1 MPKFHLQIMPL
12 VNANNDYHIELDG
25 IPYNEHESYSQVN
38 SIFFSNKYGSV
49 LIKGYFD
56 LSNKN
61 IPSLIIINKLSLE
74 LSKQLLKTMIYN
86 FCKYKQEIEFNFT
99 YDDIKLIQNIEQ
111 LLIKE
116 YNCSI
121 DYNRRK
127 IMLKMDEI
135 KNINILNKIERNVE
149 DDDQSIDSYYLNIL
163 KSRQKIKNIDENN
176 IQFQINKINT
186 NINNEN
192 VQNQIINDE
201 NIIDDSLNNVEMEDY
216 QKYVNPFISEKA
228 EEKKIETVS
237 DLNVNA
243 NVGMEMDI
251 GIRNNNKNYI
261 KTKDIAEI
269 NKFGYNKE
277 GNFMN
282 EIKNPNIKNRLKKL
296 ISSGASLMKK
306 NIKTNMLNSLNI
318 NGLYLL
324 LNKNLDKNGNN
335 YSFIVK
341 KLSLNKEISNN
352 NNDKDLSDY
361 KRLIFNNYIDIFDNI
376 VKNKKSNIDINDYT
390 HIILTYINQ
399 IQNKIDEM
407 EKNQNQNFIGN
418 NNNIIIEKYKKII
431 STLKLFCILFLNCF
445 IYKPENQ
452 YVNDANLFSNSFSD
466 KVMSYRKRLLI
477 EWCVDEQRSKLEKN
491 MSKINLNNENNIK
504 LNYEKLYSYGQIK
517 KNIDN
522 NTNDNNSKKMSLF
535 MRAKMA
541 NNVEKISK
549 NNMYYFTGYNALHN
563 EKNRQFR
570 DIFIDK
576 YNNDWISFLVQSL
589 LYEEK
594 RQEYIVYSIEL
605 LSKHINTMNNS
616 AKPTITVNNSTVYDI
631 QFILLKLYEQYL
643 KGNIN
648 EQIKYLK
655 MLSYSCNITQ
665 DNSSDHFIHYII
677 CSTLLKILPVIFP
690 KYDGINHEITDKI
703 FIKKI
708 TYNLLI
714 QTFEELLINSSDI
727 NDANS
732 DHNLIYENYIYAI
745 KLISL
750 SFLNKKIKNKLIDDL
765 INKMNVFS
773 DSNSL
778 NYMEENNDLLLTEHQ
793 KYLLLGYIN
802 NSLCS
807 WKNAYNNFISAKEYK
822 YALDACINYGMEQ
835 IKQFRESTDFKEIF
849 LRLNEIKKNMPIL
862 FVDIYQIIFLFI
874 QYMSENKNNSF
885 GIDDVIYLLEEFSS
899 KEKYLC
905 QDLIDDDT
913 KGIIIDLLYKLLIKI
928 NKEKIATGNCELIE
942 KKYVKTN
949 TMMNMM
955 NNTFMDNIKFKNNI
969 FC

>member
-12 VNANNDYHIELDG
+12 VNVNNDYHIELDG

-74 LSKQLLKTMIYN
+74 LSKQLLKTLIYN

-99 YDDIKLIQNIEQ
+99 YDDIKLIKNIEQ

-135 KNINILNKIERNVE
+135 KNINILNKIMTNVE
-149 DDDQSIDSYYLNIL
+149 DEDQSIDSYYLNIL

-216 QKYVNPFISEKA
+216 QKYVNPFISEKT

-237 DLNVNA
+237 DLNA

-251 GIRNNNKNYI
+251 GIRNINKNYI
-261 KTKDIAEI
+261 KTKDITDM
-269 NKFGYNKE
+269 NKFEYNKE
-277 GNFMN
+277 GNFLN
-282 EIKNPNIKNRLKKL
+282 EIKNPNIKNRLNNL
-296 ISSGASLMKK
+296 ISNGASLMKK

-324 LNKNLDKNGNN
+324 LNKNSDKYGNN

-341 KLSLNKEISNN
+341 KLSLNNAIS

-376 VKNKKSNIDINDYT
+376 FKNKKSNIDINDYT

-399 IQNKIDEM
+399 IQNKVDEM
-407 EKNQNQNFIGN
+407 EKNQNQNSIGN
-418 NNNIIIEKYKKII
+418 NNNNNIFIEKYKKII

-445 IYKPENQ
+445 IYKPESQ

-563 EKNRQFR
+563 ENNRQFR
-570 DIFIDK
+570 DIFVDK

-594 RQEYIVYSIEL
+594 RQDYIVHSIEL
-605 LSKHINTMNNS
+605 LSKYINTMSNS
-616 AKPTITVNNSTVYDI
+616 AKPTIIVNNSTVYDI

-655 MLSYSCNITQ
+655 MLSYSCNITR

-690 KYDGINHEITDKI
+690 KYEGINHDITDKI

-714 QTFEELLINSSDI
+714 QSFEELLINSSDI
-727 NDANS
+727 NDVNI
-732 DHNLIYENYIYAI
+732 DNNLIFENYIYAI

-765 INKMNVFS
+765 INKLNAFS

-778 NYMEENNDLLLTEHQ
+778 NYIEENNHLLLTEHQ

-807 WKNAYNNFISAKEYK
+807 WKSAYNNFISAKEYK
-822 YALDACINYGMEQ
+822 YALDACINYGMEHM
-835 IKQFRESTDFKEIF
+835 KKFGESTDFKEIF

-862 FVDIYQIIFLFI
+862 FVDIYQIIFLFM
-874 QYMSENKNNSF
+874 QYMSENKQNSF
-885 GIDDVIYLLEEFSS
+885 GIDDIIYLLEEFSS
-899 KEKYLC
+899 KEKYFC
-905 QDLIDDDT
+905 QDLIDDNT

>member
-12 VNANNDYHIELDG
+12 VNVNNDYHIELDG

-135 KNINILNKIERNVE
+135 KNINILNKIERNIE

-418 NNNIIIEKYKKII
+418 NNNIFIEKYKKII

-452 YVNDANLFSNSFSD
+452 YVNDANLFSNSF
-466 KVMSYRKRLLI
+466 
-477 EWCVDEQRSKLEKN
+477 
-491 MSKINLNNENNIK
+491 
-504 LNYEKLYSYGQIK
+504 
-517 KNIDN
+517 
-522 NTNDNNSKKMSLF
+522 
-535 MRAKMA
+535 
-541 NNVEKISK
+541 
-549 NNMYYFTGYNALHN
+549 
-563 EKNRQFR
+563 
-570 DIFIDK
+570 
-576 YNNDWISFLVQSL
+576 
-589 LYEEK
+589 
-594 RQEYIVYSIEL
+594 
-605 LSKHINTMNNS
+605 
-616 AKPTITVNNSTVYDI
+616 
-631 QFILLKLYEQYL
+631 
-643 KGNIN
+643 
-648 EQIKYLK
+648 
-655 MLSYSCNITQ
+655 
-665 DNSSDHFIHYII
+665 
-677 CSTLLKILPVIFP
+677 
-690 KYDGINHEITDKI
+690 
-703 FIKKI
+703 
-708 TYNLLI
+708 
-714 QTFEELLINSSDI
+714 
-727 NDANS
+727 
-732 DHNLIYENYIYAI
+732 
-745 KLISL
+745 
-750 SFLNKKIKNKLIDDL
+750 
-765 INKMNVFS
+765 
-773 DSNSL
+773 
-778 NYMEENNDLLLTEHQ
+778 
-793 KYLLLGYIN
+793 
-802 NSLCS
+802 
-807 WKNAYNNFISAKEYK
+807 
-822 YALDACINYGMEQ
+822 
-835 IKQFRESTDFKEIF
+835 
-849 LRLNEIKKNMPIL
+849 
-862 FVDIYQIIFLFI
+862 
-874 QYMSENKNNSF
+874 
-885 GIDDVIYLLEEFSS
+885 
-899 KEKYLC
+899 
-905 QDLIDDDT
+905 
-913 KGIIIDLLYKLLIKI
+913 
-928 NKEKIATGNCELIE
+928 
-942 KKYVKTN
+942 
-949 TMMNMM
+949 
-955 NNTFMDNIKFKNNI
+955 
-969 FC
+969 

>member
-12 VNANNDYHIELDG
+12 VNVNNDYHIELDG

-74 LSKQLLKTMIYN
+74 LSKQLLNTLIYK

-99 YDDIKLIQNIEQ
+99 YDDIKLIKNIEQ
-111 LLIKE
+111 FLIKE

-135 KNINILNKIERNVE
+135 KNINILNKIKINIE
-149 DDDQSIDSYYLNIL
+149 DDDQSLDSYYVNIL
-163 KSRQKIKNIDENN
+163 KSRQKIKNIDDNN

-192 VQNQIINDE
+192 IQNQINDE

-216 QKYVNPFISEKA
+216 QKYVNPFISEKT

-237 DLNVNA
+237 ELNA
-243 NVGMEMDI
+243 NAGMDLDI
-251 GIRNNNKNYI
+251 GIRNANKNYV
-261 KTKDIAEI
+261 KTKDMTDL
-269 NKFGYNKE
+269 NKLGYNKE

-282 EIKNPNIKNRLKKL
+282 EIKDPNIKNRLNKL

-318 NGLYLL
+318 NGIYLL
-324 LNKNLDKNGNN
+324 LNKSLDKYGNN
-335 YSFIVK
+335 YAFIVK
-341 KLSLNKEISNN
+341 KLSLNNKITNN
-352 NNDKDLSDY
+352 NNNNDLSDY

-376 VKNKKSNIDINDYT
+376 FKIKKNNIDINDYT

-399 IQNKIDEM
+399 IQNRIDEM

-418 NNNIIIEKYKKII
+418 NNNNIFIEKYKKII

-445 IYKPENQ
+445 IYKPESQ
-452 YVNDANLFSNSFSD
+452 YVNDPNLFSNSFSD

-491 MSKINLNNENNIK
+491 MSKINLNNDNNIK
-504 LNYEKLYSYGQIK
+504 SNYEKLYSYGQIK

-522 NTNDNNSKKMSLF
+522 NTNDINSKKMSLF

-541 NNVEKISK
+541 NNFEKISK
-549 NNMYYFTGYNALHN
+549 NNMYYFTGYNSLYN
-563 EKNRQFR
+563 ENNRQFR
-570 DIFIDK
+570 DIFVDK
-576 YNNDWISFLVQSL
+576 YSNDWISFLVQSL

-594 RQEYIVYSIEL
+594 RQDYIVYSIEL
-605 LSKHINTMNNS
+605 LSKYINRMNNL
-616 AKPTITVNNSTVYDI
+616 AKPTIIVNNSTIYDI

-643 KGNIN
+643 KGNID

-690 KYDGINHEITDKI
+690 KYEGIDHDITDKI

-732 DHNLIYENYIYAI
+732 DNNLIYENYIYAI

-765 INKMNVFS
+765 INKLNALS

-778 NYMEENNDLLLTEHQ
+778 NYIEENNPLLLTENQ
-793 KYLLLGYIN
+793 KNLLLGYIN

-807 WKNAYNNFISAKEYK
+807 WKEAYNYFISAKEYK
-822 YALDACINYGMEQ
+822 YALYACVNYGLDLM
-835 IKQFRESTDFKEIF
+835 KQFRENTDFKEIF

-874 QYMSENKNNSF
+874 QYMSENKKNNF

-905 QDLIDDDT
+905 QDLIDDDI

-928 NKEKIATGNCELIE
+928 NKEKIATGNCELID
-942 KKYVKTN
+942 KKYVKAN

-955 NNTFMDNIKFKNNI
+955 NNTLMDNIKFKNNI

>member
-1 MPKFHLQIMPL
+1 MPKFHLKILPV
-12 VNANNDYHIELDG
+12 VNVNNDYHIELDG

-74 LSKQLLKTMIYN
+74 ISKHLLKTMIYN
-86 FCKYKQEIEFNFT
+86 FCRYRQEIEFNFT
-99 YDDIKLIQNIEQ
+99 YDDIKHIKNIEQ

-121 DYNRRK
+121 DYNKRK
-127 IMLKMDEI
+127 IFFKMDDI
-135 KNINILNKIERNVE
+135 KNINIINKIVENVE
-149 DDDQSIDSYYLNIL
+149 DDDQSLDSYYVNIL

-176 IQFQINKINT
+176 IQFQMNKIST

-192 VQNQIINDE
+192 IQNQIINNE

-216 QKYVNPFISEKA
+216 QKYVNPFMTEKT
-228 EEKKIETVS
+228 EEKKIETIS
-237 DLNVNA
+237 DLNA
-243 NVGMEMDI
+243 NVDMEIDM
-251 GIRNNNKNYI
+251 GIKRINKNYI
-261 KTKDIAEI
+261 KAKDINDI
-269 NKFGYNKE
+269 NKFGCNKE

-282 EIKNPNIKNRLKKL
+282 EIKNPSIKNRLNKL
-296 ISSGASLMKK
+296 ISGGALQMKK
-306 NIKTNMLNSLNI
+306 NIKTNVLNSLNI
-318 NGLYLL
+318 SGLYLL
-324 LNKNLDKNGNN
+324 LNKNLDKKDNN

-341 KLSLNKEISNN
+341 KLSLNNDIN

-361 KRLIFNNYIDIFDNI
+361 KRLIFNNYIDIFNNI
-376 VKNKKSNIDINDYT
+376 FKSKKNNIDINDYT

-399 IQNKIDEM
+399 LQNKIDEM
-407 EKNQNQNFIGN
+407 EKNQNYIGN
-418 NNNIIIEKYKKII
+418 NQNKFIEKYKKKI

-445 IYKPENQ
+445 IYKPESQ
-452 YVNDANLFSNSFSD
+452 YVNDANLFTSSFSD

-477 EWCVDEQRSKLEKN
+477 EWCVDEQRNRLEKN
-491 MSKINLNNENNIK
+491 MSKININNEDNIK
-504 LNYEKLYSYGQIK
+504 SNYEKLYSFGQIK

-522 NTNDNNSKKMSLF
+522 NTNDINSKKMSLF

-541 NNVEKISK
+541 NNIEKISK

-563 EKNRQFR
+563 ENNRQFR
-570 DIFIDK
+570 DIFVDK

-605 LSKHINTMNNS
+605 LSKYINTMNAS
-616 AKPTITVNNSTVYDI
+616 AKPMINVNNSTVYDI

-648 EQIKYLK
+648 EQINYLK
-655 MLSYSCNITQ
+655 MLSYSCNITK

-690 KYDGINHEITDKI
+690 KYDGVNHEITDKI

-714 QTFEELLINSSDI
+714 QSFEELLINSSDI
-727 NDANS
+727 NDANNDNS
-732 DHNLIYENYIYAI
+732 LVYENYTYAI

-750 SFLNKKIKNKLIDDL
+750 SFLNKKIKTKLLDDL

-778 NYMEENNDLLLTEHQ
+778 NYIEENNSLLLTEHQ

-807 WKNAYNNFISAKEYK
+807 WKNAYNYFISAKEYK
-822 YALDACINYGMEQ
+822 FSLDACINYGMEHM
-835 IKQFRESTDFKEIF
+835 KQFRENADFKEIF

-862 FVDIYQIIFLFI
+862 FVGIYQIIFLFI
-874 QYMSENKNNSF
+874 QYMSDNKKNGF
-885 GIDDVIYLLEEFSS
+885 GIDDIIYLLEEFSS
-899 KEKYLC
+899 KEKYFC
-905 QDLIDDDT
+905 QDLIDDDI

-928 NKEKIATGNCELIE
+928 NKEKIATGNCELIQ
-942 KKYVKTN
+942 KKYVKAN

-955 NNTFMDNIKFKNNI
+955 NNTFMDNIKLKNNI
-969 FC
+969 FFK